1 MPDEAKT
8 EEQRINE
15 IEAMRQQ
22 LVALKLLVDEHAL
35 MREAL
40 QDSETRYRRL
50 FETAQ
55 DGILLLDAATGKIT
69 DVNPYLIEMLGYS
82 HTEFFG
88 KKLWEIGTFGD
99 IEASRNAFLELQT
112 KEYVR
117 YEDLPLETK
126 DGRSIDVEFVSNVYD
141 VNHQKVIQCNIRDI
155 TARRRAER
163 EKARLEDHLRHAQKM
178 EAIGTLAGGIA
189 HDFNNILGAILGFTE
204 LTLLLVPRG
213 SQEHYNLTQVL
224 TAGERAKELVKQI
237 LAFSRATILERRPLE
252 IHAIIEE
259 ALNLLRASLPATID
273 IQHNL
278 SLHSVMVL
286 ADSTQLYQIL
296 MNLCSNAAHAMRE
309 KGGILEVNL
318 EKIHL
323 GGGDLLKYPGLTV
336 GPYVK
341 LTVRDTG
348 QGIDQEIIGRIFE
361 PFFTTKE
368 VGEGTGMGLA
378 LVYGI
383 VKSYEGE
390 ITVSSQPGEGTTF
403 TILLPEFESKAGKKE
418 TVSALIPT
426 GNERILFIDDEEL
439 LVNMTRELLK
449 HLGYEVVAQTS
460 SLEALRIFQT
470 QPENFDLVI
479 TDQTMPH
486 LTGMQ
491 LSQELRHLRPDI
503 PIIMCSGYSEK
514 VSGEKLKAAGING
527 LVTKPFLMYDLA
539 TTIRKVLDL
548 R

>member
-1 MPDEAKT
+1 MPGEAKT
-8 EEQRINE
+8 REQLVDE

-22 LVALKLLVDEHAL
+22 LAALKLSVDEYAL
-35 MREAL
+35 MLEAL

-82 HTEFFG
+82 HTEFVG
-88 KKLWEIGTFGD
+88 RNLWEIGTFRD
-99 IEASRNAFLELQT
+99 IEASRDAFLELQT

-126 DGRSIDVEFVSNVYD
+126 DRRSIDVEFVSNVYE
-141 VNHQKVIQCNIRDI
+141 VNHHKVIQCNIREI
-155 TARRRAER
+155 TARRRLER

-189 HDFNNILGAILGFTE
+189 HDFNNILAAILGFTE
-204 LTLLLVPRG
+204 LTLLLVPKG

-237 LAFSRATILERRPLE
+237 LTFSRKASQERRPLE
-252 IHAIIEE
+252 INAIINE
-259 ALNLLRASLPATID
+259 ALKLLRASLPTTID
-273 IQHNL
+273 IQQNL
-278 SLHSVMVL
+278 SHHSFMVF
-286 ADSTQLYQIL
+286 ADPTQLHQIL
-296 MNLCSNAAHAMRE
+296 MNLCSNAAHAMGE

-323 GGGDLLKYPGLTV
+323 GGVDPLKYPGLTQ

-341 LTVRDTG
+341 LTVSDTG

-378 LVYGI
+378 MVHGI
-383 VKSYEGE
+383 VKSYGGE
-390 ITVSSQPGEGTTF
+390 VTVSSQPEQGTTF
-403 TILLPEFESKAGKKE
+403 TILLPEFMGEVGTRTAA
-418 TVSALIPT
+418 TAPLPT
-426 GNERILFIDDEEL
+426 GNDSILFIDDEEM
-439 LVNMTRELLK
+439 LVNMSREILK
-449 HLGYEVVAQTS
+449 KLGYQVVAKTS
-460 SLEALRIFQT
+460 SLEALKIFQA
-470 QPENFDLVI
+470 QPGKFDLVI

-486 LTGMQ
+486 MTGMQ
-491 LSQELRHLRPDI
+491 LAQEFRHLRPDI
-503 PIIMCSGYSEK
+503 PIILCTGYSDK
-514 VSGEKLKAAGING
+514 VSKDKLKAAGINE
-527 LVTKPFLMYDLA
+527 LLMKPFIIHNLA
-539 TTIRKVLDL
+539 ATIRKVLD
-548 R
+548 